1 MHLLAASHSHGCW
14 AISGIYWVATAPS
27 SANWARLHQ
36 LCNNVLICP
45 VQQLSS
51 CSTVNWDVS
60 ASGRGK
66 NKNLQS
72 HCLWV
77 TAQAH
82 SYARLEVKSLQARVI
97 LSPYLQDALFAS
109 LSPRMYLLPGVTL
122 QQAQHALP
130 FIGSSTGINIYKLSQ
145 PWTPKVSFHDRTGNQ
160 SLLQFGSQPAV
171 AWWLFHQTDLK
182 SAFNPAGR
190 AAKSRDPGQSR
201 KDAHAVRAVGDISV
215 LITTSCFAYQLCA

>member
-97 LSPYLQDALFAS
+97 FSPCTYIATSSPTTCRMLCLHPSAPGCTFCQVSPFSKHSTLS
-109 LSPRMYLLPGVTL
+109 LSLG
-122 QQAQHALP
+122 QAQELT
-130 FIGSSTGINIYKLSQ
+130 FISFLSLGH
-145 PWTPKVSFHDRTGNQ
+145 PKYLSMTAQGTKAFSNLDH
-160 SLLQFGSQPAV
+160 SQ
-171 AWWLFHQTDLK
+171 L
-182 SAFNPAGR
+182 
-190 AAKSRDPGQSR
+190 
-201 KDAHAVRAVGDISV
+201 
-215 LITTSCFAYQLCA
+215 